1 MPDLKGRGVLVT
13 RPKEQSAE
21 LIEAITAAGGRPFL
35 YSALDVLGRD
45 AADVDASLEDMQSPD
60 IALFVSPN
68 AVRFGVDYAGDAMI
82 GAIGPATAAA
92 LERAG
97 RTVDIRPDGGY
108 DSEHLLMSDA
118 LSAIDGKNVRII
130 RGQSGRELLG
140 TTLAHRGANV
150 EYLSVYARQC
160 PSPEPAETENLL
172 AAWSNDEIHAWIIM
186 SVETLDN
193 FLSLVGDAGAELA
206 RRTPLVSP
214 AARVINVASER
225 LPGIFATVAD
235 GTSPDALLETIDSV
249 MIYDDEQGL

>member
-13 RPKEQSAE
+13 RPKEQSGE
-21 LIEAITAAGGRPFL
+21 MTDAITAAGGKPFL
-35 YSALDVLGRD
+35 YPALDVLGRD
-45 AADVDASLEDMQSPD
+45 ASEVDASLKDMQPPD
-60 IALFVSPN
+60 ITLFVSPN
-68 AVRFGVDYAGDAMI
+68 AVRFGVDYAGEAAI

-97 RTVDIRPDGGY
+97 KTVDIQPDGGY

-118 LSAIDGKNVRII
+118 LSAIDGKTVRII
-130 RGQSGRELLG
+130 RGQRGRELLG

-160 PSPEPAETENLL
+160 PSPDPAETEDLI
-172 AAWSNDEIHAWIIM
+172 AAWSNDEIHAWIVM

-193 FLSLVGDAGAELA
+193 FLSLVGEAGIDLA

-214 AARVINVASER
+214 ATRVINVASER
-225 LPGIFATVAD
+225 LPGIFAAVAD
-235 GTSPDALLETIDSV
+235 GTSPDALLETIDSM
-249 MIYDDEQGL
+249 MIYDDE